1 MLGML
6 KALPLMIVLAGAGY
20 MYHNTVV
27 SQKDAIIAR
36 LEGNAVILKENAA
49 KLEAAF
55 ESEAA
60 ARQRSEENLKV
71 QLQAVN
77 DLTEKNTTM
86 QAEMDD
92 YLSIFKRHDL
102 TRLAR
107 AKPGLIEPRINKGT
121 KDVFRAIENDSAEVQ
136 NADSYYFFNISI
148 FIWLFFYAKRAS
160 TNPRAHNKNSY
171 RI

>member
-27 SQKDAIIAR
+27 SQKDAMIAR
-36 LEGNAVILKENAA
+36 LEANAITLKENAVR
-49 KLEAAF
+49 LEAAF
-55 ESEAA
+55 ETEAA
-60 ARQRSEENLKV
+60 ARKRSEENLQV
-71 QLQAVN
+71 QLQAVSE
-77 DLTEKNTTM
+77 LTEKANTM

-92 YLSIFKRHDL
+92 YVSIFKRHDL

-121 KDVFRAIENDSAEVQ
+121 KEVFRAIENDSAEVE
-136 NADSYYFFNISI
+136 NADSN
-148 FIWLFFYAKRAS
+148 
-160 TNPRAHNKNSY
+160 
-171 RI
+171 

>member
-20 MYHNTVV
+20 MYHNTGV

-36 LEGNAVILKENAA
+36 LEANAVTLKENAVR
-49 KLEAAF
+49 LEAAF
-55 ESEAA
+55 ETEAA
-60 ARQRSEENLKV
+60 ARKRSEENLQV
-71 QLQAVN
+71 QLQAVSE
-77 DLTEKNTTM
+77 LTEKANTM

-92 YLSIFKRHDL
+92 YVSIFKRHDL

-121 KDVFRAIENDSAEVQ
+121 KEVFRAIENDSAEVE
-136 NADSYYFFNISI
+136 NADSN
-148 FIWLFFYAKRAS
+148 
-160 TNPRAHNKNSY
+160 
-171 RI
+171 